1 MNELWRNTV
10 GSLLDGENQVGMRHN
25 NNFHDLLYCRLT
37 IIEFRE
43 RDKREKKERKRRKLA
58 RQFQDWFW
66 RIKRN
71 LIGLIFCGKLLQ
83 SVG

>member
-1 MNELWRNTV
+1 LEGEFD

-25 NNFHDLLYCRLT
+25 NSYDPFHCRLT

-43 RDKREKKERKRRKLA
+43 RDKREKEERRRRKLV
-58 RQFQDWFW
+58 RLFQDWFW

-83 SVG
+83 SVC

>member
-1 MNELWRNTV
+1 M
-10 GSLLDGENQVGMRHN
+10 GMRHN
-25 NNFHDLLYCRLT
+25 NNSHDPLYCRLT

-43 RDKREKKERKRRKLA
+43 RDKREKEERRRRRLV
-58 RQFQDWFW
+58 RLFQYWFW

-71 LIGLIFCGKLLQ
+71 LIGLIFCGKLFK